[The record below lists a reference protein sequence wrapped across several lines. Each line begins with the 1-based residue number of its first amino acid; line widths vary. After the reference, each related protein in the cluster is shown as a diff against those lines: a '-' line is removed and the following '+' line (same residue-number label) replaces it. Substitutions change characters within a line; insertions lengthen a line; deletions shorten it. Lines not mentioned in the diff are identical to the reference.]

1 MEFFD
6 FWVNYRRNHH
16 RFQVEPED
24 LERWQREQATIIK
37 RRLAAG
43 LLVIASIA
51 SVEFLKPMV
60 ADTNSFG
67 AVVLRAGAVL
77 GFGFVGLGAFLL
89 CRNPFQGT
97 TSAGHPGDCAN
108 R

>member
-6 FWVNYRRNHH
+6 FWVNYRRNHY

-67 AVVLRAGAVL
+67 AIVLRAGAVL
-77 GFGFVGLGAFLL
+77 GFGLVGLGAFLL
-89 CRNPFQGT
+89 WRNPFRMINSG
-97 TSAGHPGDCAN
+97 GNPGDCAV